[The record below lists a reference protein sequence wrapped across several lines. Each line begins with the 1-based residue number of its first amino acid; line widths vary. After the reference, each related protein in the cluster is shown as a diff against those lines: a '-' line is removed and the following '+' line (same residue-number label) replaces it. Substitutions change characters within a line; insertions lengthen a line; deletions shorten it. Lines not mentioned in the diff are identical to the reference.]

1 MSQNFD
7 DILMAAQNGQ
17 QPQQPKGAT
26 LEPFDKDTYMEKKQS
41 ERDAAFRL
49 ADVTAERAAASP
61 ETYATYLNVQ
71 ARFNRYSVNNALLI
85 AAQMPDATKL
95 ATFDEWR
102 ESNVQ
107 IKSGA
112 KAIMLLTPGKEFERD
127 DGTVGANFNVKK
139 VFDISQTH
147 AVQQQTEVHRDQ
159 RLVMKALVS
168 NPPCRLEVNDA
179 KVPANA
185 AAIYSSADKTL
196 YVRHGLSFDDM
207 FRALAREL
215 AFAHLDKG
223 GDYSRNNSEFAAKS
237 IAHLVCARNHL
248 VPESVSVPAS
258 YSNQEARALK
268 AQLGQI
274 RDVANTMHNTMENM
288 LGKQKTQDHAQSR
301 PENPKNRDAR

>member
-7 DILMAAQNGQ
+7 DLLTASQSS
-17 QPQQPKGAT
+17 QPQKPVGTT
-26 LEPFDKDTYMEKKQS
+26 LEPYDKAAYVEKKQQ
-41 ERDAAFRL
+41 EREAAFRL

-61 ETYATYLNVQ
+61 ETYAAYLNVQ

-85 AAQMPDATKL
+85 AAQLPEATRL
-95 ATFDEWR
+95 ATFEEWR
-102 ESNVQ
+102 EE
-107 IKSGA
+107 GA
-112 KAIMLLTPGKEFERD
+112 HIEKGAESIMLLAPGKEFERE
-127 DGTVGANFNVKK
+127 DGSIGANINVKR
-139 VFDISQTH
+139 VFDISQTN
-147 AVQQQTEVHRDQ
+147 AVRQQVEIHRDQ

-196 YVRHGLSFDDM
+196 YVRHGLDFDEL

-223 GDYSRNNSEFAAKS
+223 SDYSRNNSEFAAKS
-237 IAHLVCARNHL
+237 IAYLVCARNHI
-248 VPESVSVPAS
+248 VPEPVSVPAS
-258 YSNQEARALK
+258 YSNQEAKALK

-274 RDVANTMHNTMENM
+274 RDVANTMHNTMENV
-288 LGKQKTQDHAQSR
+288 LGKQKAQDHAPSH
-301 PENPKNRDAR
+301 PVNPNRRDAR